1 MNNSSNL
8 SQEFVEETQ
17 FGYYS
22 LFITLFFLT
31 PAFIL
36 NIILAVFI
44 VSEKTLPG
52 TIRFILT
59 NILVT
64 SELVILGIAMI
75 RLKSII
81 LSTLL
86 NLLPSDFI
94 CRLSCVIMASGA
106 AARLLYMPTF
116 SVTVYILVSRGANKL
131 RFLPMSVAVGAIWAF
146 ATIPNVVIILP
157 EFLEITFH
165 GGHDCAVHGRGATTI
180 VYAIF
185 YITAYGLC
193 SFVPSIIFPILT
205 LRFIKRNTITG
216 NKQVLQGMVKFAV
229 FLLIGNS
236 LNLVGISTPLLLITF
251 APSGEEHY
259 VLERALLYA
268 QCTLL
273 MLSLIPTPIIL
284 LLFFKRLRHRLRT
297 VFCFLCMRNG
307 NEKQQQSSS
316 GKTHLTGVGTG

>member
-8 SQEFVEETQ
+8 SKEFVEETQ

-52 TIRFILT
+52 SIRLILT

-64 SELVILGIAMI
+64 SEVVILGKAVI
-75 RLKSII
+75 LLQTII
-81 LSTLL
+81 LSALL

-94 CRLSCVIMASGA
+94 CWLSYAIMASGA
-106 AARLLYMPTF
+106 AARLLFMPTF
-116 SVTVYILVSRGANKL
+116 SVTVYIIVCRGANKL
-131 RFLPMSVAVGAIWAF
+131 RFPPMSVAVGAIWAF
-146 ATIPNVVIILP
+146 ATIPNVVIFLP
-157 EFLEITFH
+157 EFLESTFH
-165 GGHDCAVHGRGATTI
+165 GSNNCAAHGRGATTI
-180 VYAIF
+180 VYAIS

-216 NKQVLQGMVKFAV
+216 NKQALQGMAKFAV

-236 LNLVGISTPLLLITF
+236 FNLVGISIPFLFITF

-259 VLERALLYA
+259 ILKRALLYA
-268 QCTLL
+268 QCILL
-273 MLSLIPTPIIL
+273 VLSLIPTPIIL
-284 LLFFKRLRHRLRT
+284 LIFFKPLRHRLRA
-297 VFCFLCMRNG
+297 VFCFLCARNC

-316 GKTHLTGVGTG
+316 GKNH